1 MNICTKQSAAKLWC
15 LGIKIIFPGAG
26 LTRALPLSASVCVSE
41 RILQFG
47 VIKKL
52 MMYRLN
58 SLIELWRKIRYQ
70 LSGKFSDYG

>member
-1 MNICTKQSAAKLWC
+1 MIIGAKKSAAKL
-15 LGIKIIFPGAG
+15 LYFAMEISFLGAG
-26 LTRALPLSASVCVSE
+26 LTGALPVSASACVSE

-47 VIKKL
+47 AIKKL
-52 MMYRLN
+52 MTYRLN